1 MAPLI
6 KQTRQDRVDEY
17 AVKLERVWF
26 GEMKKKNKKR
36 SLYGIIHEFI
46 DGLYDT
52 EIKHK
57 MTVWRQKNPRARF
70 TEAILLAQKEQLEK
84 DDSIPDFDEDESDSA
99 SEDPAPQ
106 VKYEYDADAE
116 DIQNIGENLN
126 RILQPP
132 ASDRYPRLYPKIITR
147 YKFIRNWKN

>member
-6 KQTRQDRVDEY
+6 KQTRQDQVVEY
-17 AVKLERVWF
+17 AVKLKNIWF
-26 GEMKKKNKKR
+26 DEMKKNNKKR
-36 SLYGIIHEFI
+36 SLHGIIGEFI

-70 TEAILLAQKEQLEK
+70 TEAILVARKEQLVT
-84 DDSIPDFDEDESDSA
+84 DDDIPDFDEVESDGV
-99 SEDPAPQ
+99 SEDPAPE
-106 VKYEYDADAE
+106 VKYEHDADAE

-147 YKFIRNWKN
+147 YKFIRN